1 MGLKEHLDLDL
12 KNLDILWKHVH
23 LHVINILILVY
34 NFMEDILEIQIIQS
48 VFVKVRYN
56 QSKDMDKGN
65 APIEEEVVCVM

>member
-34 NFMEDILEIQIIQS
+34 NIMEERKDKHLVQS
-48 VFVKVRYN
+48 VIVKARYN

-65 APIEEEVVCVM
+65 APIEEEVACVT